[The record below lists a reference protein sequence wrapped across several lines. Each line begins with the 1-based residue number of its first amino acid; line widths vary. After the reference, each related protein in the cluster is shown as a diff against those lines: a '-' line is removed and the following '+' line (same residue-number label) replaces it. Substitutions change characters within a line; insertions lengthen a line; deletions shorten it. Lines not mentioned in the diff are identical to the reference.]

1 MKYYGANHE
10 NGMKGIFLNTQN
22 ETTTI
27 TTVNEN
33 TGL

>member
-10 NGMKGIFLNTQN
+10 NGMTGIFLTTQN

-27 TTVNEN
+27 TTVKEN
-33 TGL
+33 TG